1 MPMNKKR
8 TVRYIFVLI
17 LLTIIFTPLHIHC
30 DTIACDH
37 CQNTITYDPNNIVC
51 EGQFITCDVC
61 KNSTFVLGNKHDYFV
76 DSETPATCQDEG
88 TVVELCRY
96 CQHRKQ
102 TNTPKINHTW
112 NNIGTTQA
120 TCTSAGI
127 KQEECT
133 QCGQFRNSPIPEL
146 GHDFVE
152 TVIKNPT
159 CSENGLTRKACTRCN
174 ESSDITTNALGH
186 NLSNWKTTKEPTC
199 TSSGEETRMC
209 TRCNSLETRALNSL
223 GHSFTNWNTSKSAT
237 CTAQGEETRT
247 CTRCNNKETRAINE
261 LGHNYTNW
269 KITKK
274 VTCIEDGKEIRTC
287 SRCNKEE
294 NKTIKALN
302 HDFSGWKVINEP
314 TCIDDGKEIR
324 TCLRCNKEEGNSIKA
339 LGHEMTNMELKKEPT
354 CIDKGYKQAL
364 CKRCNKEVK
373 EDINPLGHNYLEFV
387 VIKEPSLNQKGYKEK
402 KCTRCNNILREEIPA
417 LTFKEYAKEHPA
429 TVALTSV
436 AIVGVSTASIYFFL
450 TKKVAK
456 AGVKVVGKSLVARTS
471 RQLLRELEIKTIDL
485 IATENE
491 YSKSLSEKLK
501 KMPMIK
507 FNFDDFDN
515 YQELIEEHDPDLI
528 IYELSNTNINELN
541 EFEDVKVLVIGLKE
555 IIDKHI
561 DELNQLKKDK
571 IIANYSTYDKNTTTT
586 ILLPLYKPELDID
599 NSLEGLSLVL
609 SVFGLEWAANILDL
623 LSSGK
628 EIHDIVKEGNPD
640 SVDKLTVLADACAIF
655 GIDGE
660 IFENIASYL
669 EKIKQGKRKLDE
681 NLSEE

>member
-1 MPMNKKR
+1 MNKKR
-8 TVRYIFVLI
+8 TVICLFVLT
-17 LLTIIFTPLHIHC
+17 LLTIAFTPLHIHG
-30 DTIACDH
+30 DTITCDN
-37 CQNTITYDPNNIVC
+37 CQNTITYDPDNIVC

-61 KNSTFVLGNKHDYFV
+61 QTSTYVPGNKHDYHIQ
-76 DSETPATCQDEG
+76 SETPATCQDEG
-88 TVVELCRY
+88 TVVELCRN

-112 NNIGTTQA
+112 NNIGTTQP
-120 TCTSAGI
+120 TCTVAGI
-127 KQEECT
+127 KQEECA
-133 QCGQFRNSPIPEL
+133 QCGQIRNSQIPEL
-146 GHDFVE
+146 GHNFSE

-159 CSENGLTRKACTRCN
+159 CTENGLTQKACTRCN
-174 ESSDITTNALGH
+174 ESSNITTNALGH
-186 NLSNWKTTKEPTC
+186 NFTNWKTIKKVTC
-199 TSSGEETRMC
+199 TEDGKDSRAC
-209 TRCNSLETRALNSL
+209 TRCNKEETKTVKALNHNFSEWKTIKEPACIDD
-223 GHSFTNWNTSKSAT
+223 GI
-237 CTAQGEETRT
+237 ET
-247 CTRCNNKETRAINE
+247 
-261 LGHNYTNW
+261 
-269 KITKK
+269 
-274 VTCIEDGKEIRTC
+274 RTC

-294 NKTIKALN
+294 N
-302 HDFSGWKVINEP
+302 
-314 TCIDDGKEIR
+314 
-324 TCLRCNKEEGNSIKA
+324 NSIKA
-339 LGHEMTNMELKKEPT
+339 LSHEMTNMELKKNPT

-364 CKRCNKEVK
+364 CKRCNKELG
-373 EDINPLGHNYLEFV
+373 EDINPLGHNYSEFV

-402 KCTRCNNILREEIPA
+402 KCIRCKDILREEIPA

-429 TVALTSV
+429 TVALTSI
-436 AIVGVSTASIYFFL
+436 AIIGVSTASIYFFL

-456 AGVKVVGKSLVARTS
+456 AGVKVVGKSLVAKTS
-471 RQLLRELEIKTIDL
+471 RQLLKELEIKTIDL

-491 YSKSLSEKLK
+491 YSKSLSEMLK

-507 FNFDDFDN
+507 FNFDSIDN

-528 IYELSNTNINELN
+528 IFELSNTNINKLN

-555 IIDKHI
+555 IIDNHI
-561 DELNQLKKDK
+561 KELNQLKKDK
-571 IIANYSTYDKNTTTT
+571 TIVNYTTYDKNMAAT

-628 EIHDIVKEGNPD
+628 EIHDIVKEGDPD

-660 IFENIASYL
+660 VFESIASYL

-681 NLSEE
+681 NLSDE

>member
-1 MPMNKKR
+1 MNKKR

-17 LLTIIFTPLHIHC
+17 LLSIVFTPLHIHG
-30 DTIACDH
+30 DTITCDN
-37 CQNTITYDPNNIVC
+37 CQNTITYDPDNIVC

-61 KNSTFVLGNKHDYFV
+61 QTSTYVPGNKHDYHIQ
-76 DSETPATCQDEG
+76 SETPATCQDEG
-88 TVVELCRY
+88 TVVELCRN

-112 NNIGTTQA
+112 NNIGTTQP
-120 TCTSAGI
+120 TCTVAGI
-127 KQEECT
+127 KQEECS
-133 QCGQFRNSPIPEL
+133 QCGQIRNSQIPEL
-146 GHDFVE
+146 GHNFSE

-159 CSENGLTRKACTRCN
+159 CTENGLTQKACTRCN
-174 ESSDITTNALGH
+174 ESSNITTNALGH
-186 NLSNWKTTKEPTC
+186 NFANWNTYKPATCITQGEEVRTCSQCNKKESRIINALGHNFTNWKT
-199 TSSGEETRMC
+199 
-209 TRCNSLETRALNSL
+209 
-223 GHSFTNWNTSKSAT
+223 
-237 CTAQGEETRT
+237 
-247 CTRCNNKETRAINE
+247 I
-261 LGHNYTNW
+261 
-269 KITKK
+269 KK
-274 VTCIEDGKEIRTC
+274 VTCTENGKDSRACT
-287 SRCNKEE
+287 RCNKEE
-294 NKTIKALN
+294 TKTVKALN
-302 HDFSGWKVINEP
+302 HNFSEWKTINEP

-324 TCLRCNKEEGNSIKA
+324 TCLRCNKEENNSIKA
-339 LGHEMTNMELKKEPT
+339 LGHEMTNMELKKNPT

-364 CKRCNKEVK
+364 CKRCNKEVS
-373 EDINPLGHNYLEFV
+373 EDISPLGHNYSQFV

-402 KCTRCNNILREEIPA
+402 KCIRCKDILREEIPA

-429 TVALTSV
+429 TVALTSI
-436 AIVGVSTASIYFFL
+436 AIIGVSTAIIYFFL

-456 AGVKVVGKSLVARTS
+456 TGVKLIGKSLVAKTS
-471 RQLLRELEIKTIDL
+471 RQLLKELEIKTIDL

-491 YSKSLSEKLK
+491 YSKSLSETLK

-507 FNFDDFDN
+507 FNFDSIDN

-528 IYELSNTNINELN
+528 IFELSNTNINKLN

-561 DELNQLKKDK
+561 KELNQLKKDK
-571 IIANYSTYDKNTTTT
+571 TIVNYTTYDKNMAAT

-628 EIHDIVKEGNPD
+628 EIHDIVKEGDPD

-660 IFENIASYL
+660 VFESIASYL

-681 NLSEE
+681 NLSDE

>member
-1 MPMNKKR
+1 MNKKR
-8 TVRYIFVLI
+8 TVICLFVLT
-17 LLTIIFTPLHIHC
+17 LLTIAFTPLHIHG
-30 DTIACDH
+30 DTITCDH
-37 CQNTITYDPNNIVC
+37 CQNTITYDPDNIIC

-61 KNSTFVLGNKHDYFV
+61 QTSTHVTGNKHDYFV

-88 TVVELCRY
+88 TIVELCRY

-102 TNTPKINHTW
+102 TSTPKINHTW
-112 NNIGTTQA
+112 NNIGTTQP

-127 KQEECT
+127 KQEECA
-133 QCGQFRNSPIPEL
+133 QCGQIRNSPIPEL
-146 GHDFVE
+146 GHNFSE

-159 CSENGLTRKACTRCN
+159 CTENGLTQKACTRCN
-174 ESSDITTNALGH
+174 ESSNITTNALGH
-186 NLSNWKTTKEPTC
+186 NF
-199 TSSGEETRMC
+199 
-209 TRCNSLETRALNSL
+209 A
-223 GHSFTNWNTSKSAT
+223 NWNTSKPAT
-237 CTAQGEETRT
+237 CVTQGEEVRT
-247 CTRCNNKETRAINE
+247 CSRCNKKESRIINALGHNFTNWKTIKKVTCTENGKDSRACTRCNKEETKTIKALNHNFSEWKTINE
-261 LGHNYTNW
+261 P
-269 KITKK
+269 
-274 VTCIEDGKEIRTC
+274 TCIDDGKEIRTC

-294 NKTIKALN
+294 N
-302 HDFSGWKVINEP
+302 
-314 TCIDDGKEIR
+314 
-324 TCLRCNKEEGNSIKA
+324 NSIKA
-339 LGHEMTNMELKKEPT
+339 LGHEMTNMELKKNPT
-354 CIDKGYKQAL
+354 CIDKGYKHAL
-364 CKRCNKEVK
+364 CKRCNKELG
-373 EDINPLGHNYLEFV
+373 EDINPLGHNYSEFV

-417 LTFKEYAKEHPA
+417 LTFIEYAKENPT
-429 TVALTSV
+429 TVALTSI

-450 TKKVAK
+450 TKKAAK
-456 AGVKVVGKSLVARTS
+456 TGVKLIGKSLVAKTS

-491 YSKSLSEKLK
+491 YSKSLSETLK

-507 FNFDDFDN
+507 FNFDNIEN

-528 IYELSNTNINELN
+528 IFELSGTNINELN
-541 EFEDVKVLVIGLKE
+541 EFEDVKVLVVGLKE

-561 DELNQLKKDK
+561 DKLNQLKKDK
-571 IIANYSTYDKNTTTT
+571 TIVNYTTYDKNMTTT

-628 EIHDIVKEGNPD
+628 EIHDIVKEGDPD
-640 SVDKLTVLADACAIF
+640 SVDKLTVLADACSIF

-669 EKIKQGKRKLDE
+669 EKIKQGKRKIDE
-681 NLSEE
+681 NLSDE

>member
-1 MPMNKKR
+1 MNKKR
-8 TVRYIFVLI
+8 TVICLFVLT
-17 LLTIIFTPLHIHC
+17 LLTIAFTPLHIHG
-30 DTIACDH
+30 DTITCDN
-37 CQNTITYDPNNIVC
+37 CQNTITYDPDNIVC

-61 KNSTFVLGNKHDYFV
+61 QTSTYVPGNKHDYHIQ
-76 DSETPATCQDEG
+76 SETPATCQDEG
-88 TVVELCRY
+88 TVVELCRN

-112 NNIGTTQA
+112 NDIGTTQA
-120 TCTSAGI
+120 TCTAAGI
-127 KQEECT
+127 KQEECA
-133 QCGQFRNSPIPEL
+133 QCGQIRNSQIPEL
-146 GHDFVE
+146 GHNFSE

-159 CSENGLTRKACTRCN
+159 CTENGLTQKACTRCN
-174 ESSDITTNALGH
+174 ESSNITTNALGH
-186 NLSNWKTTKEPTC
+186 NFTNWKT
-199 TSSGEETRMC
+199 
-209 TRCNSLETRALNSL
+209 
-223 GHSFTNWNTSKSAT
+223 
-237 CTAQGEETRT
+237 
-247 CTRCNNKETRAINE
+247 I
-261 LGHNYTNW
+261 
-269 KITKK
+269 KK
-274 VTCIEDGKEIRTC
+274 VTCTEDGKDSRACT
-287 SRCNKEE
+287 RCNKEE
-294 NKTIKALN
+294 TKTVKALN
-302 HDFSGWKVINEP
+302 HNFSEWKTINEP

-324 TCLRCNKEEGNSIKA
+324 TCLRCNKEENNSIKA

-364 CKRCNKEVK
+364 CKRCNKEVS
-373 EDINPLGHNYLEFV
+373 EDISPLGHNYSEFV

-402 KCTRCNNILREEIPA
+402 KCIRCNNILREEIPA
-417 LTFKEYAKEHPA
+417 LTFKEFAKEHPA
-429 TVALTSV
+429 TVALTSI
-436 AIVGVSTASIYFFL
+436 AIIGVSTASIYFFL

-456 AGVKVVGKSLVARTS
+456 TGVKLIGKSLVAKTS
-471 RQLLRELEIKTIDL
+471 RQLLKELEIKTIDL

-491 YSKSLSEKLK
+491 YSKSLSETLK

-507 FNFDDFDN
+507 FNFDNIEN
-515 YQELIEEHDPDLI
+515 YQELIEEHDHDLI
-528 IYELSNTNINELN
+528 IFELSNTNIVVIN

-571 IIANYSTYDKNTTTT
+571 TIVNYTTYDKNITAT

-628 EIHDIVKEGNPD
+628 EIHDIVKEGDPD

-660 IFENIASYL
+660 VFESIASYL

-681 NLSEE
+681 NLSDE

>member
-1 MPMNKKR
+1 MNKKR
-8 TVRYIFVLI
+8 TVRYIFVLT
-17 LLTIIFTPLHIHC
+17 LLTIIFTPLHIHG
-30 DTIACDH
+30 DTINCDR
-37 CQNTITYDPNNIVC
+37 CQNTITYDPDNIVC

-61 KNSTFVLGNKHDYFV
+61 QKSTFVPGNKHDYFV

-88 TVVELCRY
+88 AIVELCRY

-102 TNTPKINHTW
+102 TSTPKINHTW
-112 NNIGTTQA
+112 TDIGTTQA

-127 KQEECT
+127 KQEECA
-133 QCGQFRNSPIPEL
+133 QCGQIRNSPIPEL
-146 GHDFVE
+146 GHNFSE

-159 CSENGLTRKACTRCN
+159 CTENGLTRKTCTRCN
-174 ESSDITTNALGH
+174 ESSDITINALGH
-186 NLSNWKTTKEPTC
+186 NFGNWKTTK
-199 TSSGEETRMC
+199 
-209 TRCNSLETRALNSL
+209 
-223 GHSFTNWNTSKSAT
+223 
-237 CTAQGEETRT
+237 
-247 CTRCNNKETRAINE
+247 
-261 LGHNYTNW
+261 
-269 KITKK
+269 K
-274 VTCIEDGKEIRTC
+274 VTCTDNGKEIRTC

-294 NKTIKALN
+294 IKTIKALN
-302 HDFSGWKVINEP
+302 HNFSEWKLINEP

-354 CIDKGYKQAL
+354 CIEKGYKQAL

-373 EDINPLGHNYLEFV
+373 EDIKPLGHNYSEFV

-402 KCTRCNNILREEIPA
+402 KCIRCNDILREEIPA

-429 TVALTSV
+429 TVALTSI

-456 AGVKVVGKSLVARTS
+456 TGVKVVGKSLVARTS

-491 YSKSLSEKLK
+491 YSKSLSETLK

-507 FNFDDFDN
+507 FNFDNIDN

-528 IYELSNTNINELN
+528 IFELSGTNINELD
-541 EFEDVKVLVIGLKE
+541 EFEDVKVLVVGLKE
-555 IIDKHI
+555 IIDKHN
-561 DELNQLKKDK
+561 DKLNQLKKDK
-571 IIANYSTYDKNTTTT
+571 TIVNYTTYDKNMTTT

-599 NSLEGLSLVL
+599 NSLEGLGLVL

-628 EIHDIVKEGNPD
+628 EIHDIVKEGDPD
-640 SVDKLTVLADACAIF
+640 SVDKLTVLADACSIF

-681 NLSEE
+681 NLSNQ

>member
-1 MPMNKKR
+1 MNAFILRFFIIKMKEQYRKETPMNKKR
-8 TVRYIFVLI
+8 TVICLFVLT
-17 LLTIIFTPLHIHC
+17 LLTIAFTPLHIHG
-30 DTIACDH
+30 DTITCDN
-37 CQNTITYDPNNIVC
+37 CQNTITYDPDNIVC

-61 KNSTFVLGNKHDYFV
+61 QTSTYVPGNKHDYHIQ
-76 DSETPATCQDEG
+76 SETPATCQDEG
-88 TVVELCRY
+88 TVVELCRN

-112 NNIGTTQA
+112 NNIGTTQP
-120 TCTSAGI
+120 TCTVAGI
-127 KQEECT
+127 KQEECA
-133 QCGQFRNSPIPEL
+133 QCGQIRNSQIPEL
-146 GHDFVE
+146 GHNFSE

-159 CSENGLTRKACTRCN
+159 CTENGLTQKACTRCN
-174 ESSDITTNALGH
+174 ESSNITTNALGH
-186 NLSNWKTTKEPTC
+186 NFTNWKTIKKVTC
-199 TSSGEETRMC
+199 TEDGKDSRAC
-209 TRCNSLETRALNSL
+209 TRCNKEETKTVKALNHNFSEWKTIKEPACID
-223 GHSFTNWNTSKSAT
+223 G
-237 CTAQGEETRT
+237 GIET
-247 CTRCNNKETRAINE
+247 
-261 LGHNYTNW
+261 
-269 KITKK
+269 
-274 VTCIEDGKEIRTC
+274 RTC

-294 NKTIKALN
+294 N
-302 HDFSGWKVINEP
+302 
-314 TCIDDGKEIR
+314 
-324 TCLRCNKEEGNSIKA
+324 NSIKA
-339 LGHEMTNMELKKEPT
+339 LGHEMTNMELKKNPT

-364 CKRCNKEVK
+364 CKRCNKELG
-373 EDINPLGHNYLEFV
+373 EDINPLGHNYSEFV

-402 KCTRCNNILREEIPA
+402 KCIRCKDILREEIPA

-429 TVALTSV
+429 TVALTSI

-456 AGVKVVGKSLVARTS
+456 AGVKVVGKSLVAKTS
-471 RQLLRELEIKTIDL
+471 RQLLKELEIKTIDL

-491 YSKSLSEKLK
+491 YSKSLSEMLK

-507 FNFDDFDN
+507 FNFDSIDN

-528 IYELSNTNINELN
+528 IFELSNTNINKLN

-561 DELNQLKKDK
+561 KELNQLKKDK
-571 IIANYSTYDKNTTTT
+571 TIVNYTTYDKNMAAT

-628 EIHDIVKEGNPD
+628 EIHDIVKEGDPD

-660 IFENIASYL
+660 VFESIASYL

-681 NLSEE
+681 NLSDE

>member
-1 MPMNKKR
+1 MNKKR
-8 TVRYIFVLI
+8 TVRYLFVLI
-17 LLTIIFTPLHIHC
+17 LLTITFTPLHIHG
-30 DTIACDH
+30 DTIACNH
-37 CQNTITYDPNNIVC
+37 CQNTITYDPDNIVC
-51 EGQFITCDVC
+51 EGQFITCDIC
-61 KNSTFVLGNKHDYFV
+61 QNSTYVPGNKHDYHIQ
-76 DSETPATCQDEG
+76 SETPATCQDEG

-102 TNTPKINHTW
+102 TSTPKINHTW
-112 NNIGTTQA
+112 NNIGTTQP
-120 TCTSAGI
+120 TCTAAGI
-127 KQEECT
+127 KQEECA

-146 GHDFVE
+146 GHNFSE

-159 CSENGLTRKACTRCN
+159 CTENGLTQKACTRCN
-174 ESSDITTNALGH
+174 ESSDITINALGH
-186 NLSNWKTTKEPTC
+186 NFSNWKTTK
-199 TSSGEETRMC
+199 
-209 TRCNSLETRALNSL
+209 
-223 GHSFTNWNTSKSAT
+223 
-237 CTAQGEETRT
+237 
-247 CTRCNNKETRAINE
+247 
-261 LGHNYTNW
+261 
-269 KITKK
+269 K
-274 VTCIEDGKEIRTC
+274 VTCTDNGKEIRIC

-302 HDFSGWKVINEP
+302 HDFSEWKIINEP
-314 TCIDDGKEIR
+314 TCTDDGKEIR
-324 TCLRCNKEEGNSIKA
+324 TCLRCNKEEDNSIKA

-364 CKRCNKEVK
+364 CKRCNKEVS
-373 EDINPLGHNYLEFV
+373 EDINPLGHNFSEFV

-402 KCTRCNNILREEIPA
+402 KCIRCNDILREEIPA
-417 LTFKEYAKEHPA
+417 LTFKEYAKENPV
-429 TVALTSV
+429 TVALTSI

-471 RQLLRELEIKTIDL
+471 RQLLRELEIKTIDF

-491 YSKSLSEKLK
+491 YSKSLSETLK

-507 FNFDDFDN
+507 FNFDSIDN

-528 IYELSNTNINELN
+528 IFELSDTNINELN
-541 EFEDVKVLVIGLKE
+541 EFEDIKVLVIGLKE
-555 IIDKHI
+555 TIDKHI

-571 IIANYSTYDKNTTTT
+571 TIVNYTTYDKNMTTT

-628 EIHDIVKEGNPD
+628 EIHDIVKEGDPD
-640 SVDKLTVLADACAIF
+640 SVDKLTVLADACSIF

>member
-1 MPMNKKR
+1 MNKKR

-17 LLTIIFTPLHIHC
+17 LLTIIFTPLHIHG
-30 DTIACDH
+30 DTINCDR
-37 CQNTITYDPNNIVC
+37 CQNTITYDPDNIVC

-61 KNSTFVLGNKHDYFV
+61 QKSTYVPGNKHDYHIQ
-76 DSETPATCQDEG
+76 SETPATCQDEG

-102 TNTPKINHTW
+102 TSTPKINHTW
-112 NNIGTTQA
+112 NNIGTTQP
-120 TCTSAGI
+120 TCTAAGI
-127 KQEECT
+127 KQEECA

-146 GHDFVE
+146 GHNFSE

-159 CSENGLTRKACTRCN
+159 CTENGLTQKACTRCN

-186 NLSNWKTTKEPTC
+186 NFSNWKTTK
-199 TSSGEETRMC
+199 
-209 TRCNSLETRALNSL
+209 
-223 GHSFTNWNTSKSAT
+223 
-237 CTAQGEETRT
+237 
-247 CTRCNNKETRAINE
+247 
-261 LGHNYTNW
+261 
-269 KITKK
+269 K
-274 VTCIEDGKEIRTC
+274 VTCTDNGKEIRTC

-294 NKTIKALN
+294 DN
-302 HDFSGWKVINEP
+302 F
-314 TCIDDGKEIR
+314 
-324 TCLRCNKEEGNSIKA
+324 IKA
-339 LGHEMTNMELKKEPT
+339 LGHEMTNMELMKEPT
-354 CIDKGYKQAL
+354 CIEKGYKQAL

-373 EDINPLGHNYLEFV
+373 EDIKPLGHNFSEFV

-402 KCTRCNNILREEIPA
+402 KCIRCNDILREEIPA

-429 TVALTSV
+429 TVALTSI

-456 AGVKVVGKSLVARTS
+456 TGVKVVGKSLVARTS
-471 RQLLRELEIKTIDL
+471 RQLLRELEIKAIDL

-491 YSKSLSEKLK
+491 YSKSLSETLK

-507 FNFDDFDN
+507 FNFDNINN
-515 YQELIEEHDPDLI
+515 YQESIEEHDPDLI
-528 IYELSNTNINELN
+528 IFELSGTNINELN
-541 EFEDVKVLVIGLKE
+541 EFEDVKVLVVGLKE
-555 IIDKHI
+555 IIDKHN

-571 IIANYSTYDKNTTTT
+571 TIVNYTTYDKNMTTT

-599 NSLEGLSLVL
+599 NSLEGLGLVL

-628 EIHDIVKEGNPD
+628 EIHDIVKEGDPD
-640 SVDKLTVLADACAIF
+640 SVDKLTVLADACSIF

-681 NLSEE
+681 NLSNQ

>member
-1 MPMNKKR
+1 MNKKR
-8 TVRYIFVLI
+8 TVRYLFVLI
-17 LLTIIFTPLHIHC
+17 LLAITFTPLHIHG
-30 DTIACDH
+30 DTIACNH
-37 CQNTITYDPNNIVC
+37 CQNTITYDPDNIVC

-61 KNSTFVLGNKHDYFV
+61 QKSTYVPGNKHDYHIQ
-76 DSETPATCQDEG
+76 SETPATCQDEG

-102 TNTPKINHTW
+102 TSTPKINHTW
-112 NNIGTTQA
+112 NNIGTTQP
-120 TCTSAGI
+120 TCTAAGI
-127 KQEECT
+127 KQEECA

-146 GHDFVE
+146 GHNFSE

-159 CSENGLTRKACTRCN
+159 CTENGLTQKACTRCN

-186 NLSNWKTTKEPTC
+186 NLSNWKTTK
-199 TSSGEETRMC
+199 
-209 TRCNSLETRALNSL
+209 
-223 GHSFTNWNTSKSAT
+223 
-237 CTAQGEETRT
+237 
-247 CTRCNNKETRAINE
+247 
-261 LGHNYTNW
+261 
-269 KITKK
+269 K
-274 VTCIEDGKEIRTC
+274 VTCTDNGKEIRIC

-302 HDFSGWKVINEP
+302 HDFSEWKVINEP

-324 TCLRCNKEEGNSIKA
+324 TCSRCNKEEDNSIKA
-339 LGHEMTNMELKKEPT
+339 LGHEMTNMELMKEPT
-354 CIDKGYKQAL
+354 CIEKGYKQAL

-373 EDINPLGHNYLEFV
+373 EDIKPLGHNFSEFV

-402 KCTRCNNILREEIPA
+402 KCIRCNDILREEIPA

-429 TVALTSV
+429 TVALTSI

-456 AGVKVVGKSLVARTS
+456 AGVKVVGKSLVVRTS

-491 YSKSLSEKLK
+491 YSKSLSETLK

-507 FNFDDFDN
+507 FNFDNINN
-515 YQELIEEHDPDLI
+515 YQESIEEHDPDLI
-528 IYELSNTNINELN
+528 IFELSSTNINELN
-541 EFEDVKVLVIGLKE
+541 EFEDVKVLVVSLKE
-555 IIDKHI
+555 IIDKHN

-571 IIANYSTYDKNTTTT
+571 TIVNYTTYDKNMTTT

-628 EIHDIVKEGNPD
+628 EIHDIVKEGDPD
-640 SVDKLTVLADACAIF
+640 SVDKLTVLADACSIF

-669 EKIKQGKRKLDE
+669 EKIKQGKRKLDD
-681 NLSEE
+681 NLSNQ

>member
-1 MPMNKKR
+1 MNKKR
-8 TVRYIFVLI
+8 TVRYLFVLI
-17 LLTIIFTPLHIHC
+17 LLAITFTPLHIHG
-30 DTIACDH
+30 DTIACNH
-37 CQNTITYDPNNIVC
+37 CQNTITYDPDNIVC

-61 KNSTFVLGNKHDYFV
+61 QKSTYVPGNKHDYHIQ
-76 DSETPATCQDEG
+76 SETPATCQDEG

-102 TNTPKINHTW
+102 TSTPKINHTW
-112 NNIGTTQA
+112 NNIGTTQP
-120 TCTSAGI
+120 TCTAAGI
-127 KQEECT
+127 KQEECA
-133 QCGQFRNSPIPEL
+133 QCGQFRNSPIPEF
-146 GHDFVE
+146 GHNFSE

-159 CSENGLTRKACTRCN
+159 CTENGLTQKACTRCN

-186 NLSNWKTTKEPTC
+186 NFSNWKTTK
-199 TSSGEETRMC
+199 
-209 TRCNSLETRALNSL
+209 
-223 GHSFTNWNTSKSAT
+223 
-237 CTAQGEETRT
+237 
-247 CTRCNNKETRAINE
+247 
-261 LGHNYTNW
+261 
-269 KITKK
+269 K
-274 VTCIEDGKEIRTC
+274 VTCTDNGKEIRIC

-302 HDFSGWKVINEP
+302 HDFSEWKIINEP
-314 TCIDDGKEIR
+314 TCTDDGKEIR
-324 TCLRCNKEEGNSIKA
+324 TCLRCNKEEDNFIKA

-354 CIDKGYKQAL
+354 CIEKGYKQAL

-373 EDINPLGHNYLEFV
+373 EDIKPLGHNFSEFV

-402 KCTRCNNILREEIPA
+402 KCIRCNDILREEIPA
-417 LTFKEYAKEHPA
+417 LTFKEYAKENPA
-429 TVALTSV
+429 TVALTSI

-471 RQLLRELEIKTIDL
+471 RQLLRELEIKTIDF

-491 YSKSLSEKLK
+491 YSKSLSETLK

-507 FNFDDFDN
+507 FNFDNINN
-515 YQELIEEHDPDLI
+515 YQESIEEHDPDLI
-528 IYELSNTNINELN
+528 IFELSGTNINELN
-541 EFEDVKVLVIGLKE
+541 EFEDVKVLVVGLKE

-561 DELNQLKKDK
+561 DKLNQLKKDK
-571 IIANYSTYDKNTTTT
+571 TIVNYTTYDKNMTTT

-628 EIHDIVKEGNPD
+628 EIHDIVKEGDPD

-681 NLSEE
+681 NLSDE

>member
-1 MPMNKKR
+1 MNKKR
-8 TVRYIFVLI
+8 TVICLFVLT
-17 LLTIIFTPLHIHC
+17 LLTIAFTPLHIHG
-30 DTIACDH
+30 DTITCDN
-37 CQNTITYDPNNIVC
+37 CQNTITYDPDNIVC

-61 KNSTFVLGNKHDYFV
+61 QTSTYVPGNKHDYHIQ
-76 DSETPATCQDEG
+76 SETPATCQDEG
-88 TVVELCRY
+88 TVVELCRN
-96 CQHRKQ
+96 CQRRKQ

-112 NNIGTTQA
+112 NNIGTTQP
-120 TCTSAGI
+120 TCTVAGI
-127 KQEECT
+127 KQEECA
-133 QCGQFRNSPIPEL
+133 QCGQIRNSPIPEL
-146 GHDFVE
+146 GHSFSE

-159 CSENGLTRKACTRCN
+159 CTENGLTQKACTRCN
-174 ESSDITTNALGH
+174 ESSNITTNALGH
-186 NLSNWKTTKEPTC
+186 NF
-199 TSSGEETRMC
+199 
-209 TRCNSLETRALNSL
+209 A
-223 GHSFTNWNTSKSAT
+223 NWNTSKPAT
-237 CTAQGEETRT
+237 CITQGEEVRT
-247 CTRCNNKETRAINE
+247 CSRCNKKESRIINALGHNFTNWKTIKKVTCTENGKDSRACTRCNKEETKTVKALNHNFSEWKTINE
-261 LGHNYTNW
+261 P
-269 KITKK
+269 
-274 VTCIEDGKEIRTC
+274 TCIDDGIETRTC

-294 NKTIKALN
+294 N
-302 HDFSGWKVINEP
+302 
-314 TCIDDGKEIR
+314 
-324 TCLRCNKEEGNSIKA
+324 NSIKA
-339 LGHEMTNMELKKEPT
+339 LGHEMTNMELKKNPT

-364 CKRCNKEVK
+364 CKRCNKELS
-373 EDINPLGHNYLEFV
+373 EDINPLGHNYSEFV

-402 KCTRCNNILREEIPA
+402 KCIRCKDILREEIPA

-429 TVALTSV
+429 TVALTSI
-436 AIVGVSTASIYFFL
+436 AIIGVSTASIYFFL

-456 AGVKVVGKSLVARTS
+456 AGVKVVGKSLVAKTS
-471 RQLLRELEIKTIDL
+471 RQLLKELEIMTIDL

-491 YSKSLSEKLK
+491 YSKSLSEMLK

-507 FNFDDFDN
+507 FNFDSIDN

-528 IYELSNTNINELN
+528 IFELSNTNINKLN

-561 DELNQLKKDK
+561 KELNQLKKDK
-571 IIANYSTYDKNTTTT
+571 TIVNYTTYDKNITTT

-628 EIHDIVKEGNPD
+628 EIHDIVKEGDPD

-660 IFENIASYL
+660 VFESIASYL

-681 NLSEE
+681 NLSDE

>member
-1 MPMNKKR
+1 MNKKR
-8 TVRYIFVLI
+8 TVRYLFVLI
-17 LLTIIFTPLHIHC
+17 LLTIIFTPLHIHG
-30 DTIACDH
+30 DTINCDR
-37 CQNTITYDPNNIVC
+37 CQNTITYDPDNIVC

-61 KNSTFVLGNKHDYFV
+61 QTSTYVPGNKHDYHIQ
-76 DSETPATCQDEG
+76 SETPATCQDEG
-88 TVVELCRY
+88 TIVELCRY
-96 CQHRKQ
+96 CQQRKQ

-127 KQEECT
+127 KQEECA
-133 QCGQFRNSPIPEL
+133 QCGQIRNSPIPEL
-146 GHDFVE
+146 GHNFSE

-159 CSENGLTRKACTRCN
+159 CTENGLTRKTCTRCN
-174 ESSDITTNALGH
+174 ESSDITINALGH
-186 NLSNWKTTKEPTC
+186 NFSKWKT
-199 TSSGEETRMC
+199 
-209 TRCNSLETRALNSL
+209 
-223 GHSFTNWNTSKSAT
+223 
-237 CTAQGEETRT
+237 
-247 CTRCNNKETRAINE
+247 
-261 LGHNYTNW
+261 
-269 KITKK
+269 TKK
-274 VTCIEDGKEIRTC
+274 VTCTDNGKEIRTC

-294 NKTIKALN
+294 IKTIKALN
-302 HDFSGWKVINEP
+302 HNFSEWKLINEP

-339 LGHEMTNMELKKEPT
+339 LGHEMTNMELMKEPT
-354 CIDKGYKQAL
+354 CIEKGYKQAL

-373 EDINPLGHNYLEFV
+373 EDIKPLGHNFSEFV

-402 KCTRCNNILREEIPA
+402 KCIRCNDILREEIPA

-429 TVALTSV
+429 TVALTSI

-471 RQLLRELEIKTIDL
+471 RQLLRELEIKTIDF

-491 YSKSLSEKLK
+491 YSKSLSETLK

-507 FNFDDFDN
+507 FNFDNIDN

-528 IYELSNTNINELN
+528 IFELSGTNINELN
-541 EFEDVKVLVIGLKE
+541 EFEDVKVLVVGLKE

-561 DELNQLKKDK
+561 DKLNQLKKDK
-571 IIANYSTYDKNTTTT
+571 TIVNYTTYDKNMTTT

-628 EIHDIVKEGNPD
+628 EIHDIVKEGDPD

-660 IFENIASYL
+660 VFESIASYL

-681 NLSEE
+681 NLSDE

>member
-1 MPMNKKR
+1 MNKKR

-17 LLTIIFTPLHIHC
+17 LLTIIFTPLHIHG
-30 DTIACDH
+30 DTINCDH
-37 CQNTITYDPNNIVC
+37 CQNTITYNPDNIVC

-61 KNSTFVLGNKHDYFV
+61 QKSTYVPGNKHDYHIQ
-76 DSETPATCQDEG
+76 SETPATCQDEG

-112 NNIGTTQA
+112 TDIGTTQA

-146 GHDFVE
+146 GHNFSE

-159 CSENGLTRKACTRCN
+159 CTENGLTRKTCTRCN
-174 ESSDITTNALGH
+174 ESSDITINALGH
-186 NLSNWKTTKEPTC
+186 NFGNWKTTK
-199 TSSGEETRMC
+199 
-209 TRCNSLETRALNSL
+209 
-223 GHSFTNWNTSKSAT
+223 
-237 CTAQGEETRT
+237 
-247 CTRCNNKETRAINE
+247 
-261 LGHNYTNW
+261 
-269 KITKK
+269 K
-274 VTCIEDGKEIRTC
+274 VTCTD
-287 SRCNKEE
+287 N
-294 NKTIKALN
+294 
-302 HDFSGWKVINEP
+302 
-314 TCIDDGKEIR
+314 GKEIR

-339 LGHEMTNMELKKEPT
+339 LGHEMTNMELMKEPT
-354 CIDKGYKQAL
+354 CIEKGYKQAL

-373 EDINPLGHNYLEFV
+373 EDIKPLGHNYSEFV

-402 KCTRCNNILREEIPA
+402 KCIRCNDILREEIPA
-417 LTFKEYAKEHPA
+417 LTFKEYTKEHPA
-429 TVALTSV
+429 TVALTSI

-456 AGVKVVGKSLVARTS
+456 TGVKVVGKSLVARTS

-491 YSKSLSEKLK
+491 YSKSLSETLK

-507 FNFDDFDN
+507 FNFDNINN
-515 YQELIEEHDPDLI
+515 YQESIEEHDPDLI
-528 IYELSNTNINELN
+528 IFELSSTNINELN
-541 EFEDVKVLVIGLKE
+541 EFEDVKVLVVSLKE
-555 IIDKHI
+555 IIDKHN

-571 IIANYSTYDKNTTTT
+571 TIVNYTIYDKNMTTT

-628 EIHDIVKEGNPD
+628 EIHDIVKEGDPD
-640 SVDKLTVLADACAIF
+640 SVDKLTVLADACSIF

-681 NLSEE
+681 NLSNQ

>member
-1 MPMNKKR
+1 MNKKR
-8 TVRYIFVLI
+8 TVRYIFVLT
-17 LLTIIFTPLHIHC
+17 LLTIIFTPLHIHG
-30 DTIACDH
+30 DTINCDR
-37 CQNTITYDPNNIVC
+37 CQNTITYDPDNIVC

-61 KNSTFVLGNKHDYFV
+61 QKSTFVPGNKHDYFV

-88 TVVELCRY
+88 AIVELCRY

-102 TNTPKINHTW
+102 TSTPKINHTW

-127 KQEECT
+127 KQEECA
-133 QCGQFRNSPIPEL
+133 QCGQIRNSPIPEL
-146 GHDFVE
+146 GHNFSE

-159 CSENGLTRKACTRCN
+159 CTENGLTRKTCTRCN
-174 ESSDITTNALGH
+174 ESSDITINALGH
-186 NLSNWKTTKEPTC
+186 NFGNWKTTK
-199 TSSGEETRMC
+199 
-209 TRCNSLETRALNSL
+209 
-223 GHSFTNWNTSKSAT
+223 
-237 CTAQGEETRT
+237 
-247 CTRCNNKETRAINE
+247 
-261 LGHNYTNW
+261 
-269 KITKK
+269 K
-274 VTCIEDGKEIRTC
+274 VTCTDNGKEIRTC

-294 NKTIKALN
+294 IKTIKALN
-302 HDFSGWKVINEP
+302 HNFSEWKLINEP

-339 LGHEMTNMELKKEPT
+339 LGHEMTNMELMKEPT
-354 CIDKGYKQAL
+354 CIEKGYKQAL

-373 EDINPLGHNYLEFV
+373 EDIKPLGHNYSEFV

-402 KCTRCNNILREEIPA
+402 KCIRCNDILREEIPA

-429 TVALTSV
+429 TVALTSI

-456 AGVKVVGKSLVARTS
+456 TGVKVVGKSLVARTS

-491 YSKSLSEKLK
+491 YSKSLSETLK

-507 FNFDDFDN
+507 FNFDNINN
-515 YQELIEEHDPDLI
+515 YQESIEEHDPDLI
-528 IYELSNTNINELN
+528 IFELSNTNIVVIN
-541 EFEDVKVLVIGLKE
+541 EFEDVKVLVVSLKE
-555 IIDKHI
+555 IIDKHN

-571 IIANYSTYDKNTTTT
+571 TIVNYTTYDKNMTTT

-628 EIHDIVKEGNPD
+628 EIHDIVKEGDPD

-660 IFENIASYL
+660 VFESIASYL

-681 NLSEE
+681 NLSDE

>member
-1 MPMNKKR
+1 MNKKR
-8 TVRYIFVLI
+8 TVRYIFVLT
-17 LLTIIFTPLHIHC
+17 LLTIIFTPLHIHG
-30 DTIACDH
+30 DTINCDR
-37 CQNTITYDPNNIVC
+37 CQNTITYDPDNIVC

-61 KNSTFVLGNKHDYFV
+61 QKSTFVPGNKHDYFV

-88 TVVELCRY
+88 AIVELCRY

-102 TNTPKINHTW
+102 TSTPKINHTW

-127 KQEECT
+127 KQEECA
-133 QCGQFRNSPIPEL
+133 QCGQIRNSPIPEL
-146 GHDFVE
+146 GHNFSE

-159 CSENGLTRKACTRCN
+159 CTENGLTRKTCTRCN
-174 ESSDITTNALGH
+174 ESSDITINALGH
-186 NLSNWKTTKEPTC
+186 NFGNWKTTK
-199 TSSGEETRMC
+199 
-209 TRCNSLETRALNSL
+209 
-223 GHSFTNWNTSKSAT
+223 
-237 CTAQGEETRT
+237 
-247 CTRCNNKETRAINE
+247 
-261 LGHNYTNW
+261 
-269 KITKK
+269 K
-274 VTCIEDGKEIRTC
+274 VTCTDNGKEIRTC

-294 NKTIKALN
+294 IKTIKALN
-302 HDFSGWKVINEP
+302 HNFSEWKLINEP

-339 LGHEMTNMELKKEPT
+339 LGHEMTNMELMKEPT
-354 CIDKGYKQAL
+354 CIEKGYKQAL

-373 EDINPLGHNYLEFV
+373 EDIKPLGHNFSEFV

-402 KCTRCNNILREEIPA
+402 KCIRCNDILREEIPA

-429 TVALTSV
+429 TVALTSI

-456 AGVKVVGKSLVARTS
+456 TGVKVVGKSLVARTS

-491 YSKSLSEKLK
+491 YSKSLSETLK

-507 FNFDDFDN
+507 FNFDNINN
-515 YQELIEEHDPDLI
+515 YQESIEEHDPDLI
-528 IYELSNTNINELN
+528 IFELSGTNINELD
-541 EFEDVKVLVIGLKE
+541 EFEDVKVLVVGLKE

-561 DELNQLKKDK
+561 DKLNQLKKDK
-571 IIANYSTYDKNTTTT
+571 TIVNYTTYDKNITTT

-599 NSLEGLSLVL
+599 NSLEGLGLVL

-628 EIHDIVKEGNPD
+628 EIHDIVKEGDPD
-640 SVDKLTVLADACAIF
+640 SVDKLTVLADACSIF

-681 NLSEE
+681 NLSNQ

>member
-1 MPMNKKR
+1 MNKKR
-8 TVRYIFVLI
+8 TVRYLFVLI
-17 LLTIIFTPLHIHC
+17 LLTITFTPLHIHG
-30 DTIACDH
+30 DTIACNH
-37 CQNTITYDPNNIVC
+37 CQNTITYDPDNIVC

-61 KNSTFVLGNKHDYFV
+61 QKSTYVPGNKHDYHIQ
-76 DSETPATCQDEG
+76 SETPATCQDEG

-102 TNTPKINHTW
+102 TSTPKINHTW
-112 NNIGTTQA
+112 NNIGTTQP
-120 TCTSAGI
+120 TCTAAGI
-127 KQEECT
+127 KQEECA
-133 QCGQFRNSPIPEL
+133 QCGQFRNSLIPEL
-146 GHDFVE
+146 GHNFSE

-159 CSENGLTRKACTRCN
+159 CTENGLTQKACTRCN

-186 NLSNWKTTKEPTC
+186 NFSNWKTTK
-199 TSSGEETRMC
+199 
-209 TRCNSLETRALNSL
+209 
-223 GHSFTNWNTSKSAT
+223 
-237 CTAQGEETRT
+237 
-247 CTRCNNKETRAINE
+247 
-261 LGHNYTNW
+261 
-269 KITKK
+269 K
-274 VTCIEDGKEIRTC
+274 VTCTDNGKEIRIC

-302 HDFSGWKVINEP
+302 HDFSEWKIINEP
-314 TCIDDGKEIR
+314 TCTDDGKEIR
-324 TCLRCNKEEGNSIKA
+324 TCLRCNKEEDNSIKA

-364 CKRCNKEVK
+364 CKRCNKEVS
-373 EDINPLGHNYLEFV
+373 EDINPLGHNFSEFV

-402 KCTRCNNILREEIPA
+402 KCIRCNDILREEIPA
-417 LTFKEYAKEHPA
+417 LTFKEYAKENPA
-429 TVALTSV
+429 TVALTSI

-471 RQLLRELEIKTIDL
+471 RQLLRELEIKTIDF

-491 YSKSLSEKLK
+491 YSKSLSETLK

-507 FNFDDFDN
+507 FNFDSIDN

-528 IYELSNTNINELN
+528 IFELSDTNINELN
-541 EFEDVKVLVIGLKE
+541 EFEDIKVLVIGLKE
-555 IIDKHI
+555 TIDKHI

-571 IIANYSTYDKNTTTT
+571 TIVNYTTYDKNMTTT

-628 EIHDIVKEGNPD
+628 EIHDIVKEGDPD

>member
-1 MPMNKKR
+1 MNKKR

-17 LLTIIFTPLHIHC
+17 LLSIIFTPLHIHG
-30 DTIACDH
+30 DTITCDN
-37 CQNTITYDPNNIVC
+37 CQNTIHYNPNNIVC

-61 KNSTFVLGNKHDYFV
+61 QKSTYVPGNKHDYHIQ
-76 DSETPATCQDEG
+76 SETPATCQDEG

-112 NNIGTTQA
+112 NDIGTTQA
-120 TCTSAGI
+120 TCTAAGI
-127 KQEECT
+127 KQEECA
-133 QCGQFRNSPIPEL
+133 QCGQIRNSPIPEL
-146 GHDFVE
+146 GHIFSE

-159 CSENGLTRKACTRCN
+159 CTENGLTQKACTRCN
-174 ESSDITTNALGH
+174 ESSNITTNALGH
-186 NLSNWKTTKEPTC
+186 NFTNWKT
-199 TSSGEETRMC
+199 
-209 TRCNSLETRALNSL
+209 
-223 GHSFTNWNTSKSAT
+223 
-237 CTAQGEETRT
+237 
-247 CTRCNNKETRAINE
+247 I
-261 LGHNYTNW
+261 
-269 KITKK
+269 KK
-274 VTCIEDGKEIRTC
+274 VTCTDDGKEIRTC

-294 NKTIKALN
+294 TKTVKALN
-302 HDFSGWKVINEP
+302 HDFSEWKIINEP

-324 TCLRCNKEEGNSIKA
+324 TCLRCNKEENNSIKA
-339 LGHEMTNMELKKEPT
+339 LGHKMTNMELKKEPT

-364 CKRCNKEVK
+364 CKRCNKEVS
-373 EDINPLGHNYLEFV
+373 EDISPLGHNFSEFV
-387 VIKEPSLNQKGYKEK
+387 IIKEPSLNQKGYKERR
-402 KCTRCNNILREEIPA
+402 CTRCNNILREEIPA
-417 LTFKEYAKEHPA
+417 LTFKEFAKEHPA
-429 TVALTSV
+429 TVALTSI
-436 AIVGVSTASIYFFL
+436 AIIGVSTASIYFFL

-471 RQLLRELEIKTIDL
+471 RQLLKELEIKTIDL

-491 YSKSLSEKLK
+491 YSKSLSETLK

-507 FNFDDFDN
+507 FNFDSIDN
-515 YQELIEEHDPDLI
+515 YQELIEEHDHDLI
-528 IYELSNTNINELN
+528 IFELSNTNIVVIN

-571 IIANYSTYDKNTTTT
+571 TIVNYTTYDKNMAAT

-628 EIHDIVKEGNPD
+628 EIHDIVKEGDPD
-640 SVDKLTVLADACAIF
+640 SVDKLMVLADACAIF

-660 IFENIASYL
+660 VFESIASYL

-681 NLSEE
+681 NLSDE

>member
-1 MPMNKKR
+1 MNKKR
-8 TVRYIFVLI
+8 TVRYLFVLI
-17 LLTIIFTPLHIHC
+17 LLTIIFTPLHINA
-30 DTIACDH
+30 DTVTCNN
-37 CQNTITYDPNNIVC
+37 CQNTITYDPDNIIC
-51 EGQFITCDVC
+51 EGQFITCDIC
-61 KNSTFVLGNKHDYFV
+61 QTSTYVPGNKHDYFV

-88 TVVELCRY
+88 TIVELCRY

-112 NNIGTTQA
+112 NNIGTTQP
-120 TCTSAGI
+120 TCTVAGI

-146 GHDFVE
+146 GHNFTE
-152 TVIKNPT
+152 TIIKNPT

-186 NLSNWKTTKEPTC
+186 NFTNWKT
-199 TSSGEETRMC
+199 
-209 TRCNSLETRALNSL
+209 
-223 GHSFTNWNTSKSAT
+223 
-237 CTAQGEETRT
+237 
-247 CTRCNNKETRAINE
+247 I
-261 LGHNYTNW
+261 
-269 KITKK
+269 KK
-274 VTCIEDGKEIRTC
+274 VTCTDDGKEIRTC

-294 NKTIKALN
+294 TKTIKALN
-302 HDFSGWKVINEP
+302 HNFSEWKIINVP
-314 TCIDDGKEIR
+314 TCIDDGIETR
-324 TCLRCNKEEGNSIKA
+324 TCSRCNKEENNSIKA
-339 LGHEMTNMELKKEPT
+339 LGHEMTNMELKKNPT

-364 CKRCNKEVK
+364 CKRCNKELS
-373 EDINPLGHNYLEFV
+373 EDINPLGHNFSEFV

-402 KCTRCNNILREEIPA
+402 KCIRCKDILREEIPA

-429 TVALTSV
+429 TVALTSI
-436 AIVGVSTASIYFFL
+436 AIIGVSTASIYFFI
-450 TKKVAK
+450 TKKAAK
-456 AGVKVVGKSLVARTS
+456 TGVKLIGKSLVAKTS
-471 RQLLRELEIKTIDL
+471 RQLLKELEIKTIDL

-491 YSKSLSEKLK
+491 YSKSLSETLK

-507 FNFDDFDN
+507 FNFDNIEN
-515 YQELIEEHDPDLI
+515 YQELIEEQNPDLI
-528 IYELSNTNINELN
+528 IFELSNTNINKLN
-541 EFEDVKVLVIGLKE
+541 EFEDIKVLVIGSNA
-555 IIDKHI
+555 IIDNHI
-561 DELNQLKKDK
+561 NELIQLKKDK
-571 IIANYSTYDKNTTTT
+571 TIVNYTTYDKNITTT

-628 EIHDIVKEGNPD
+628 EIHDIVKEGDPD

-660 IFENIASYL
+660 VFENIASYL

>member
-1 MPMNKKR
+1 MNKKR
-8 TVRYIFVLI
+8 TVRYIFVLT
-17 LLTIIFTPLHIHC
+17 LLTIIFTPLHIHG
-30 DTIACDH
+30 DTINCDR
-37 CQNTITYDPNNIVC
+37 CQNTITYDPDNIVC

-61 KNSTFVLGNKHDYFV
+61 QKSTFVPGNKHDYFV

-88 TVVELCRY
+88 AIVELCRY

-102 TNTPKINHTW
+102 TSTPKINHTW

-127 KQEECT
+127 KQEECA
-133 QCGQFRNSPIPEL
+133 QCGQIRNSPIPEL
-146 GHDFVE
+146 GHNFSE

-159 CSENGLTRKACTRCN
+159 CTENGLTRKTCTRCN
-174 ESSDITTNALGH
+174 ESSDITINALGH
-186 NLSNWKTTKEPTC
+186 NFGNWKTTK
-199 TSSGEETRMC
+199 
-209 TRCNSLETRALNSL
+209 
-223 GHSFTNWNTSKSAT
+223 
-237 CTAQGEETRT
+237 
-247 CTRCNNKETRAINE
+247 
-261 LGHNYTNW
+261 
-269 KITKK
+269 K
-274 VTCIEDGKEIRTC
+274 VTCTDNGKEIRTC

-294 NKTIKALN
+294 IKTIKALN
-302 HDFSGWKVINEP
+302 HNFSEWKLINEP

-339 LGHEMTNMELKKEPT
+339 LGHEMTNMELMKEPT
-354 CIDKGYKQAL
+354 CIEKGYKQAL

-373 EDINPLGHNYLEFV
+373 EDIKPLGHNYSEFV

-402 KCTRCNNILREEIPA
+402 KCIRCNDILREEIPA

-429 TVALTSV
+429 TVALTSI

-456 AGVKVVGKSLVARTS
+456 TGVKVVGKSLVARTS
-471 RQLLRELEIKTIDL
+471 RQLLRELEIKTIDF

-491 YSKSLSEKLK
+491 YSKSLSETLK

-507 FNFDDFDN
+507 FNFDNIDN

-528 IYELSNTNINELN
+528 IFELSNTNIVVIN
-541 EFEDVKVLVIGLKE
+541 EFEDVKVLVVGLKE

-561 DELNQLKKDK
+561 DKLNQLKKDK
-571 IIANYSTYDKNTTTT
+571 TIVNYTTYDKNMTTT

-628 EIHDIVKEGNPD
+628 EIHDIVKEGDPD

-681 NLSEE
+681 NLSNQ

>member
-1 MPMNKKR
+1 MNKKR
-8 TVRYIFVLI
+8 TVICLFVLT
-17 LLTIIFTPLHIHC
+17 LLTIAFTPLHIHG
-30 DTIACDH
+30 DTITCDN
-37 CQNTITYDPNNIVC
+37 CQNTITYDPDNIVC

-61 KNSTFVLGNKHDYFV
+61 QTSTYVPGNKHDYHIQ
-76 DSETPATCQDEG
+76 SETPATCQDEG
-88 TVVELCRY
+88 TVVELCRN

-112 NNIGTTQA
+112 NDIGTTQA
-120 TCTSAGI
+120 TCTAAGI
-127 KQEECT
+127 KQEECA
-133 QCGQFRNSPIPEL
+133 QCGQIRNSQIPEL
-146 GHDFVE
+146 GHNFSE

-159 CSENGLTRKACTRCN
+159 CTENGLTQKACTRCN
-174 ESSDITTNALGH
+174 ESSNITTNALGH
-186 NLSNWKTTKEPTC
+186 NFTNWKT
-199 TSSGEETRMC
+199 
-209 TRCNSLETRALNSL
+209 
-223 GHSFTNWNTSKSAT
+223 
-237 CTAQGEETRT
+237 
-247 CTRCNNKETRAINE
+247 I
-261 LGHNYTNW
+261 
-269 KITKK
+269 KK
-274 VTCIEDGKEIRTC
+274 VTCTEDGKDSRACT
-287 SRCNKEE
+287 RCNKEE
-294 NKTIKALN
+294 TKTVKALN
-302 HDFSGWKVINEP
+302 HNFSEWKTINEP

-324 TCLRCNKEEGNSIKA
+324 TCLRCNKEENNSIKA

-364 CKRCNKEVK
+364 CKRCNKEVS
-373 EDINPLGHNYLEFV
+373 EDIKPLDHNYSEFV

-402 KCTRCNNILREEIPA
+402 KCIRCKDILREEIPA
-417 LTFKEYAKEHPA
+417 LTFKEFAKEHPA
-429 TVALTSV
+429 TVALTSI
-436 AIVGVSTASIYFFL
+436 AIIGVSTASIYFFL

-471 RQLLRELEIKTIDL
+471 RQLLKELEIKTIDL

-491 YSKSLSEKLK
+491 YSKSLSETLK

-507 FNFDDFDN
+507 FNFDSIDN
-515 YQELIEEHDPDLI
+515 YQELIEEHDHDLI
-528 IYELSNTNINELN
+528 IFELSNTNIVVIN

-571 IIANYSTYDKNTTTT
+571 TIVNYTTYDKNMAAT

-628 EIHDIVKEGNPD
+628 EIHDIVKEGDPD

-660 IFENIASYL
+660 VFESIASYL

-681 NLSEE
+681 NLSDE